1 MPKGH
6 IFRRK
11 ISWTI
16 CYRYMGNS
24 LVMESYGYERKLM
37 WTRWWLGRKM
47 LYTNVRNQPLHISEV
62 LV

>member
-1 MPKGH
+1 MPKGR
-6 IFRRK
+6 ILRRK

-16 CYRYMGNS
+16 CCKYMENS

-47 LYTNVRNQPLHISEV
+47 LCTNVRNQLLPIAEV